1 MLNLFFLVVA
11 FVLSRHT
18 APHIQQCKFM
28 PPCGKQHFPAA
39 TTKVNAECVAACRW
53 LHFMSSYSAS
63 LTRLSSQNCSVC
75 TSSPVFCSTT
85 RSISS

>member
-1 MLNLFFLVVA
+1 MLNLFLSVAA

-18 APHIQQCKFM
+18 ASHIQHCKFM
-28 PPCGKQHFPAA
+28 PSYGKPRFPAV
-39 TTKVNAECVAACRW
+39 TTMVNAECVAVCHQ

-85 RSISS
+85 RHISS